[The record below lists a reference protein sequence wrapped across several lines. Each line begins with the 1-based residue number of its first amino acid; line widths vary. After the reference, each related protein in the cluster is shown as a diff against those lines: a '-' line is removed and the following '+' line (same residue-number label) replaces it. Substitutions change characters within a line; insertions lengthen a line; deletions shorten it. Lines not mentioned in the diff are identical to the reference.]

1 MNIAPTPLF
10 RDPIFDG
17 AADPTL
23 IWNRD
28 EQSWWLLY
36 TNRRANVNCRG
47 FAWVHGTDIG
57 IASSVDQ
64 GKTWVYRGIL
74 EGLEFERGRNTFW
87 VPEFI
92 WHNNLYHM
100 YVSYVPGIPNDWS
113 GTREIIHM
121 TSPNLWD
128 WQYESTLSLSSNK
141 VIDACVFQMPEGQ
154 WRMWYKDEINGSHTY
169 AANSDDLYSWRLS
182 GEVITDCAHE
192 GPNVFFWRESYWMIT
207 DPWQGL
213 GVYRSADA
221 KHWERQ
227 ANILSG
233 SGQRP
238 DDGTQGLHADV
249 IVQNER
255 AFIFYFTHPDRI
267 IGNNYGFDEVHPYS
281 DKRTSIQVAELEL
294 VDGKLVCDRNKPFD
308 FILQTL
314 QP

>member
-169 AANSDDLYSWRLS
+169 AANSDDLNSWRLS
-182 GEVITDCAHE
+182 GEVIT
-192 GPNVFFWRESYWMIT
+192 
-207 DPWQGL
+207 
-213 GVYRSADA
+213 
-221 KHWERQ
+221 
-227 ANILSG
+227 
-233 SGQRP
+233 
-238 DDGTQGLHADV
+238 
-249 IVQNER
+249 
-255 AFIFYFTHPDRI
+255 
-267 IGNNYGFDEVHPYS
+267 
-281 DKRTSIQVAELEL
+281 
-294 VDGKLVCDRNKPFD
+294 
-308 FILQTL
+308 
-314 QP
+314 